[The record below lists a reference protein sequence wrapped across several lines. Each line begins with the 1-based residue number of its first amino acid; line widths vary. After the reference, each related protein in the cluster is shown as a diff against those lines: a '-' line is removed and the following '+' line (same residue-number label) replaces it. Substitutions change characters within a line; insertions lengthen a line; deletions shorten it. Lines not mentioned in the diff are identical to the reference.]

1 MNQYFND
8 KSSIFLTE
16 VNFLTSEENQLS
28 YFQNGLFFKIL
39 LSFHEPHNQVKYRWK
54 NEVFSELFTNT
65 FFEIIFVTFVSN
77 KSLRCL
83 YHTWIV
89 FWKSDFWMIFVYTN
103 HSASLAIHASIA
115 LRNSKKSMCRQF
127 DTIATTDF
135 RVHWTNVQNNL
146 CTYLFHL
153 SDHCKI

>member
-1 MNQYFND
+1 MIFWLFFGTKTYPKGNFCFHESI
-8 KSSIFLTE
+8 SSIFLTE
-16 VNFLTSEENQLS
+16 VNFDTSEGNQLS

-115 LRNSKKSMCRQF
+115 LRNSKKVCV
-127 DTIATTDF
+127 D
-135 RVHWTNVQNNL
+135 NL
-146 CTYLFHL
+146 IL
-153 SDHCKI
+153 